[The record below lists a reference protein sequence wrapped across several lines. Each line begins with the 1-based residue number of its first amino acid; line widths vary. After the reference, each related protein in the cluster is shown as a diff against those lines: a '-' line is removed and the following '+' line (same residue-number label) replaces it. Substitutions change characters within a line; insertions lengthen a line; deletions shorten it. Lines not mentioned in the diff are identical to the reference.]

1 MTASVMFDQN
11 FEPQKE
17 VGKETLDFIMKLQ
30 TNPANASLHIEPING
45 SVDKRVRT
53 GRVTLQYRAVLVEL
67 NGKDGK
73 HFLVLAVMNH
83 DDAIAY
89 AKKVKVG
96 VNAVNGNFEIT
107 QEAAAPDHVDVE
119 AEIESRAKKLAAEKL
134 AQLQAEEQ
142 AKAAQAADEKLDD
155 APLSAP
161 DVPVEPAEPTPAAV
175 TPPREV
181 LAELGVT
188 DTQLL
193 DDIGLSPVAL
203 EAIRRAGDEEE
214 LDGLL
219 SLGPAWELDA
229 VIGLLSGKIG
239 RAHV

>member
-119 AEIESRAKKLAAEKL
+119 AEIVEAFDTLPDAPAFRFGEHFGCGEFVPERAVGG
-134 AQLQAEEQ
+134 
-142 AKAAQAADEKLDD
+142 DD
-155 APLSAP
+155 AVG
-161 DVPVEPAEPTPAAV
+161 D
-175 TPPREV
+175 RD
-181 LAELGVT
+181 GV
-188 DTQLL
+188 
-193 DDIGLSPVAL
+193 
-203 EAIRRAGDEEE
+203 
-214 LDGLL
+214 DGLVEA
-219 SLGPAWELDA
+219 SA
-229 VIGLLSGKIG
+229 
-239 RAHV
+239 